1 MTRNFPQ
8 PCTLE
13 FEQQPSQQLC
23 PLEIVIII
31 QDVHKLEEQVMRV
44 AMEVKEI
51 ITEVD
56 VINK

>member
-1 MTRNFPQ
+1 MTSNFPQ
-8 PCTLE
+8 PCPLE
-13 FEQQPSQQLC
+13 SKQQPSQQLC

-51 ITEVD
+51 IKKVD